1 MRGGGARQAAAAEDA
16 EQISPQQ
23 LDRMS
28 DEQLARML
36 MLLLEREV
44 RSLLLA
50 CRESLCIPAMTLSD
64 AVRGDSQRGCV
75 AHSTPAERNIQQP
88 RTASIRYIQHL
99 MTGRIG

>member
-16 EQISPQQ
+16 EQTSPQQ
-23 LDRMS
+23 LDRMP

-50 CRESLCIPAMTLSD
+50 CRESLCIPAMTLSK
-64 AVRGDSQRGCV
+64 RRCEGGL
-75 AHSTPAERNIQQP
+75 PAWMCG
-88 RTASIRYIQHL
+88 AQH
-99 MTGRIG
+99 TC